1 MASKKVYDLAVKV
14 GEYVDGQGK
23 TKGRYQNVG
32 AVLQND
38 DGGKMILMER
48 WFNPAG
54 VPNPDG
60 RATVLIS
67 MFEPQQQGSQQQAAP
82 QRAAP
87 QSQQAAP
94 PDKFDD
100 DIPFAPV
107 AYLAGQ

>member
-14 GEYVDGQGK
+14 GEYTDGQGK

-67 MFEPQQQGSQQQAAP
+67 MFEPQQQGGSQPAQSQPQRQQQRPAPAPAAD
-82 QRAAP
+82 
-87 QSQQAAP
+87 S
-94 PDKFDD
+94 FDD
-100 DIPFAPV
+100 QIPF
-107 AYLAGQ
+107 

>member
-14 GEYVDGQGK
+14 GEYTDSSGK

-67 MFEPQQQGSQQQAAP
+67 MFEPQQGNQQSQPAPQQQRTQKPALKH
-82 QRAAP
+82 QED
-87 QSQQAAP
+87 S
-94 PDKFDD
+94 FDSE
-100 DIPFAPV
+100 IPF
-107 AYLAGQ
+107 

>member
-1 MASKKVYDLAVKV
+1 MASKKVYDLAVKI
-14 GEYVDGQGK
+14 GEYTDGQGK

-67 MFEPQQQGSQQQAAP
+67 MFEPQQQGGGQQQSQQQRQAP
-82 QRAAP
+82 QQAP
-87 QSQQAAP
+87 KQDA
-94 PDKFDD
+94 FDEN
-100 DIPFAPV
+100 IPF
-107 AYLAGQ
+107 

>member
-14 GEYVDGQGK
+14 GEYTDNNGK

-67 MFEPQQQGSQQQAAP
+67 MFEPQGQQQSQPAP
-82 QRAAP
+82 QQQRSQTKPKP
-87 QSQQAAP
+87 QEDA
-94 PDKFDD
+94 FDSK
-100 DIPFAPV
+100 IPF
-107 AYLAGQ
+107 